1 MIRIK
6 NLAGILALWV
16 LFSAC
21 GNQTLTKIVPLS
33 FDEMIGEQA
42 VQTIGMQFNNAKP
55 LSTDKYPEAY
65 ERLNLIKT
73 KILNSGKVKHA
84 NDFNWELTIMQD
96 DSMLNA
102 FCLPG
107 GKIYVF
113 TGLIKYLDSEDAL
126 AGVIG
131 HEIAHADYRHGTAQM
146 VKNAGLSLILKF
158 VFGIEDGGLIG
169 LGANLLSLGF
179 SRADESEADE
189 QSVVYLSA
197 TDYDARG
204 AAKFFEKMIKEE
216 KNPAVLALLSTHPDS
231 EQRVKDINKHWE
243 KLGSKPG
250 ETFTKEY
257 QALKAALPK

>member
-1 MIRIK
+1 MNRIK
-6 NLAGILALWV
+6 NLAGIMLLWMG
-16 LFSAC
+16 LTAC
-21 GNQTLTKIVPLS
+21 GNQTLTKLVPLS
-33 FDEMIGEQA
+33 FDEMIGDQA
-42 VQTIGMQFNNAKP
+42 AQTIGQQFSNSKP
-55 LSTDKYPEAY
+55 LSATEYTEAY
-65 ERLNLIKT
+65 ERLDYIKN

-84 NDFNWELTIMQD
+84 KDFNWELTIMHD

-107 GKIYVF
+107 GKMYVF

-131 HEIAHADYRHGTAQM
+131 HEIAHADCRHGTAQM
-146 VKNAGLSLILKF
+146 VKNIGLSLVLKLI
-158 VFGIEDGGLIG
+158 FGIEDGGLVG

-189 QSVVYLSA
+189 KSVEYLSA

-204 AAKFFEKMIKEE
+204 AAKFFEKMVKEQ
-216 KNPAVLALLSTHPDS
+216 KHPAVLAFLSTHPDS

-250 ETFTKEY
+250 ETFTNEY
-257 QALKAALPK
+257 KKLKKALP